1 MPLNAMIPPQLVE
14 IATRLLQPD
23 VPSDVS
29 NDTPDNT
36 DQLIREIFNRYP
48 MEHTAS
54 DQYTS
59 LLNQFPTRN
68 QPTKTQNVLGFLSGL
83 GAGSHAATY
92 DNGTPIGFRGGSAE
106 DVMKATDLTRFRP
119 FYQELGD
126 WQAKVKPYEA
136 AALNERYYNQNQ
148 RTLASNEARQVTTAK
163 NVASQVDRRAAQ
175 TEGESEKRDIEWYK
189 AWIQNQGLNQPNI
202 GLAVDGDTNTI
213 IQYDKKGG
221 KPAAALIDPLTGQP
235 MKGEKLPLLNKSLAA
250 AQKRAETM
258 ASASQANTSARIA
271 GANRPLWTDDDG
283 NTWMPDFKTGTMKKM
298 TPAEVDTQGAQ
309 PPVMNTPT
317 SQTPTT
323 KTPPSVAAAITP
335 PTAATA
341 TDPNKLPK
349 LTKLGSAADRE
360 TASTR
365 ATEEFAGKIYP
376 HFQELRDQAKDLE
389 KRKLFGPVMSRIR
402 GYAEKLGTTGSPESI
417 EANFKSFQDKVLT
430 DKELKDTNDYVVG
443 QFAGTLALLASGAG
457 RVHAQGRTG
466 IEMIRYMK
474 QVLSA
479 EGTLP
484 MFLGRLD
491 ALDSFIKGYAAKG
504 GIKVDK
510 KSEQDQNLKSEV
522 EKALNMMKEKREKK

>member
-1 MPLNAMIPPQLVE
+1 MIPPQLVE
-14 IATRLLQPD
+14 IATRLLSPDASPD

-29 NDTPDNT
+29 STTPDNT

-48 MEHTAS
+48 MEHTAT
-54 DQYTS
+54 DQFTS

-68 QPTKTQNVLGFLSGL
+68 QPSKTQNVLGLLSGL
-83 GAGSHAATY
+83 GAGSRAATY

-119 FYQELGD
+119 FYQEMGD

-163 NVASQVDRRAAQ
+163 NVASQVERREAQ
-175 TEGESEKRDIEWYK
+175 TTGEAEKRDIEWYK
-189 AWIQNQGLNQPNI
+189 AWIQNKGLNQPNI
-202 GLAVDGDTNTI
+202 GLAVDGATNTI

-221 KPAAALIDPLTGQP
+221 KPAAALIDPLTGEP

-258 ASASQANTSARIA
+258 AGASQANTAARIA
-271 GANRPLWTDDDG
+271 GANRPLWTDDEG

-298 TPAEVDTQGAQ
+298 TPADATQEV
-309 PPVMNTPT
+309 PVTGTSTPT
-317 SQTPTT
+317 SQV
-323 KTPPSVAAAITP
+323 PPSAAAAVSP
-335 PTAATA
+335 STA
-341 TDPNKLPK
+341 TEPNKLPK

-389 KRKLFGPVMSRIR
+389 KRHLFGPVMSRIR

-417 EANFKSFQDKVLT
+417 EANFKSFQDKVLS
-430 DKELKDTNDYVVG
+430 DKEIKDTNDYVVG

-522 EKALNMMKEKREKK
+522 EKALNMIREKREKK